1 MKRSVPRTHR
11 NIAAPFLEPGMENL
25 AKHLEYVI
33 EIPPIGTRRTH
44 ISATS
49 SSSLL
54 SLLTESS
61 SDFEELSSPSLLS
74 KSSISFPCSS
84 SEVSSSVGSCS
95 SSEVFS
101 SDLSLPL
108 ANASF
113 FLKFLPLADSL
124 RSLVRAFTV
133 KLKTGQFSLRARA
146 ANSSSASNKHRM
158 IGTPQ
163 SLIASTNTSF
173 IILGKIGYEP
183 QGLIRLIN

>member
-33 EIPPIGTRRTH
+33 GIPPIGTRRMH
-44 ISATS
+44 I
-49 SSSLL
+49 
-54 SLLTESS
+54 
-61 SDFEELSSPSLLS
+61 
-74 KSSISFPCSS
+74 
-84 SEVSSSVGSCS
+84 
-95 SSEVFS
+95 